1 MAADSAGVF
10 DKLDITRHNYRD
22 KHHSWNQRPV
32 AAETRRNQKEQKQFT
47 TKELMQAIVENP
59 IDLRILTE
67 LSCD

>member
-1 MAADSAGVF
+1 VEVGMAADSAGVF

-47 TKELMQAIVENP
+47 TKELM
-59 IDLRILTE
+59 
-67 LSCD
+67 